1 MEIGSIPKNNKDRGQ
16 ENHMASELIINVTFN
31 EIRMAFLENSIPV
44 EFFIERKNDKNIV
57 GNIYKGRVVRI
68 VPGMDA
74 AFIDVGLE
82 KSAFLYVGDILLDK
96 SMYEEYE
103 DAEFV
108 PQLEIVER
116 IEGVLEEG
124 QEIIV
129 QVSRE
134 PIGQKGTR
142 VTSKITLPGRLLVL
156 MPSTQHI
163 GVSRRIEQE
172 EERKRLAAVLKNL
185 CPKGFGLIA
194 RTASEGKL
202 EEELASDLGFLQRV
216 WESIHNKAK
225 HVRAPS
231 ILHQD
236 LGMILRVIRDLH
248 SHNLKK
254 IVVDN
259 ESVYL
264 KIKEFLKEYLPE
276 KGCEAI
282 YFNEKDPIFEA
293 FGIEID
299 IAKLTQKKIW
309 LKSGGYIVFDYTEA
323 LTVIDV
329 NTGRYLGKKD
339 LEDTILR
346 TNLEAVKEIAY
357 QIRLRNIGGI
367 IVVDFIDMEHKE
379 SKEMVFQTLV
389 EALKKDRIKT
399 FAYPISEIGLVQITR
414 KRTRHNIVDML
425 TEVCPNCD
433 GAGYTKSRYTVC
445 YEVLRELL
453 SFCRKEEVKN
463 VNVYLAP
470 EVASFI
476 YEEEKT
482 SIENIEN
489 TYETKVNIIAKPEF
503 SINKYHVE
511 KAR

>member
-1 MEIGSIPKNNKDRGQ
+1 MP
-16 ENHMASELIINVTFN
+16 AELIINVTFN
-31 EIRMAFLENSIPV
+31 EIRMAFLENGIPV

-57 GNIYKGRVVRI
+57 GNIYKGKVARI

-74 AFIDVGLE
+74 AFVDIGLE
-82 KSAFLYVGDILLDK
+82 KSAFLYVGDIMLDRA
-96 SMYEEYE
+96 MYEEYD
-103 DAEFV
+103 DAEIIFPV
-108 PQLEIVER
+108 DLNER

-124 QEIIV
+124 QELIV

-172 EERKRLAAVLKNL
+172 EERKRLAAVLKDI

-194 RTASEGKL
+194 RTASEGKS
-202 EEELASDLGFLQRV
+202 EEELASDLNFLKRI
-216 WESIHNKAK
+216 WESIQDRAK
-225 HVRAPS
+225 HIRAPS

-236 LGMILRVIRDLH
+236 LGLILRVIRDLH

-254 IVVDN
+254 IVVDD
-259 ESVYL
+259 EIVFK
-264 KIKEFLKEYLPE
+264 KIEEFLKEYLPE
-276 KGCEAI
+276 EGCEAV
-282 YFNEKDPIFEA
+282 FFDDKDPIFEVY
-293 FGIEID
+293 GIEID
-299 IAKLTQKKIW
+299 VAKLAQKKIW

-329 NTGRYLGKKD
+329 NTGRYLGRKD

-367 IVVDFIDMEHKE
+367 IVVDFIDMERKDSRE
-379 SKEMVFQTLV
+379 TVFQALV
-389 EALKKDRIKT
+389 DALKKDRIKT

-425 TEVCPNCD
+425 TEVCPTCE
-433 GAGYTKSRYTVC
+433 GAGYIKSRYTVC
-445 YEVLRELL
+445 YEVLRELK
-453 SFCRKEEVKN
+453 SFCRKEEAKKIN
-463 VNVYLAP
+463 VFLSP
-470 EVASFI
+470 EVASFM
-476 YEEEKT
+476 YEEEKA
-482 SIENIEN
+482 SIEYIEN
-489 TYETKVNIIAKPEF
+489 VYKTKINIIANPEF
-503 SINKYHVE
+503 SVDRLQVE
-511 KAR
+511 KA

>member
-1 MEIGSIPKNNKDRGQ
+1 
-16 ENHMASELIINVTFN
+16 MASELIINVTFN
-31 EIRMAFLENSIPV
+31 EIRMAFLENGIPV
-44 EFFIERKNDKNIV
+44 EFFIERKNDKNMV
-57 GNIYKGRVVRI
+57 GNIHKGKVVRI

-74 AFIDVGLE
+74 AFVDVGLE
-82 KSAFLYVGDILLDK
+82 KSAFLYVGDILLDRA
-96 SMYEEYE
+96 MYEEYE
-103 DAEFV
+103 DTDFV
-108 PQLEIVER
+108 PQVNER

-172 EERKRLAAVLKNL
+172 EERKRLANVLKEI

-194 RTASEGKL
+194 RTASEGKN
-202 EEELASDLGFLQRV
+202 EEELASDLNFLQRI
-216 WESIHNKAK
+216 WESIQKKAK

-248 SHNLKK
+248 SHNLKR
-254 IVVDN
+254 IVVDD
-259 ESVYL
+259 ESVFL
-264 KIKEFLKEYLPE
+264 KVKEFLKEYLPE
-276 KGCEAI
+276 EGCEAVC
-282 YFNEKDPIFEA
+282 FNEKDPVFEA

-309 LKSGGYIVFDYTEA
+309 LKSGGYIVFDSTEA

-329 NTGRYLGKKD
+329 NTGRYLGRKD

-367 IVVDFIDMEHKE
+367 IVVDFIDMERKE
-379 SKEMVFQTLV
+379 SREMVFQTLV
-389 EALKKDRIKT
+389 DALKKDRIKT

-414 KRTRHNIVDML
+414 KRTRHNIVNML
-425 TEVCPNCD
+425 TEMCPNCD
-433 GAGYTKSRYTVC
+433 GVSYIKSRYTVC

-453 SFCRKEEVKN
+453 SLCRKEGGKK
-463 VNVYLAP
+463 VNLYLAP

-476 YEEEKT
+476 YEEEKN
-482 SIENIEN
+482 SIEHIEN
-489 TYETKVNIIAKPEF
+489 TYETKINIIANPAL
-503 SINKYHVE
+503 SINRFHIE
-511 KAR
+511 KSH